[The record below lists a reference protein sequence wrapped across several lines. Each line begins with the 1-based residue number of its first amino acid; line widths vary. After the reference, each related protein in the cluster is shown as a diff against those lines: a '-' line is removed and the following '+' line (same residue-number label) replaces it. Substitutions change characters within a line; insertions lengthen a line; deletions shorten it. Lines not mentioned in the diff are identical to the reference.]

1 MRFSRQDLDLDLLA
15 LVACSTGLGAIE
27 FGTMGNVSAS
37 MGGAGVAL
45 KNSAFGLYYNPA
57 LLSASPKVKFG
68 YSFGV
73 NIQEKNIAQLATIDI
88 ANMQDTATRLASSFS
103 GAGGTGAVN
112 GVVSAI
118 DSALDSVL
126 NNSGGTSGQTTQQ
139 KLEAYLQNNK
149 GGNYNDLIDKIKEN
163 IQSSSSLDSIQKD
176 LITSVVGG
184 IDFDNLQFG
193 NGSGGNITN
202 VISSITIS
210 KGSDKG
216 LDKSMSDI
224 TMVQNALQDN
234 HMNLV
239 SQNGLVFQLGSRPLN
254 NMIGTFAV
262 GLFGSLYS
270 NISLN
275 ANSDKMRL
283 IIEAGGQYY
292 ELKITD
298 DGYTYGLSDKNTYD
312 QHSLIASLQ
321 GASTQDAHS
330 IYMTS
335 FVLSEIPVGYARTFY
350 LKNGN
355 LNIGVAGKLMNS
367 VSMQNKVAITT
378 NTDFGA
384 ELNNIVQDFK
394 NTTMDKAIGV
404 DVGAVYEI
412 DLPKFRYLTIGLV
425 GKNLNSPTFKST
437 LEHIVIKPQA
447 RAGANSARSSRTSK
461 ARPKPRPRA
470 AAAGRVSKQKPDDV
484 RLSAPNGSSSRMP
497 STLTCGFAR
506 ASHPATL
513 PFPNK
518 YAIIGLLV
526 VSPRRRSPQRDTRVR
541 TDGYTES
548 GSQAKRGA
556 TPQERSTHGA
566 FQRGHPGPQRADQQG
581 AVLRVPLP
589 HLLRLL

>member
-1 MRFSRQDLDLDLLA
+1 MRKFLVA

-224 TMVQNALQDN
+224 AMVQNALQDN

-275 ANSDKMRL
+275 ANPDKMRL

-321 GASTQDAHS
+321 GASTQDTHS

-447 RAGANSARSSRTSK
+447 RAGVAYYTQSGFNLAFDVDLTQNDIIAFSTKDQKSQMIGGG
-461 ARPKPRPRA
+461 
-470 AAAGRVSKQKPDDV
+470 AGFIWK
-484 RLSAPNGSSSRMP
+484 
-497 STLTCGFAR
+497 GF
-506 ASHPATL
+506 
-513 PFPNK
+513 
-518 YAIIGLLV
+518 
-526 VSPRRRSPQRDTRVR
+526 D
-541 TDGYTES
+541 
-548 GSQAKRGA
+548 
-556 TPQERSTHGA
+556 
-566 FQRGHPGPQRADQQG
+566 
-581 AVLRVPLP
+581 LRVGAMKD
-589 HLLRLL
+589 LLQDNGVILTGGVNVLGFLDIALQSSTKFTEIQGYPIPQYFSLRVGGSLSW